1 MSEALHRL
9 ALPPGYR
16 VDRLVLR
23 TATHVVYRARRVE
36 DDRPVLLKA
45 LPREFP
51 SAADLASL
59 RRERELMHLLAPS
72 SGATGSALEKSFH
85 GLVLVLDDGGGEPL
99 RNWIGIGSR
108 EPATFLELAI
118 RVTGTLR
125 ALHDSGI
132 IHCNVSP
139 DSFLVEPETLRVQ
152 LIDLSLA
159 RQPALDGSGE
169 SQSPPTEG
177 SLVYMAPEQTGR
189 VNRALDHR
197 TDLYSL
203 GVVLYEL
210 LTGKAPFL
218 STDPLELVH
227 SHIARALTPPGQ
239 VDPAIPLP
247 ISNIVVKLLAKTA
260 EARYQSAHGLEADLQ
275 ACLSQ
280 WRSTGTIE
288 TLDLGRH
295 DARGSLQPTR
305 RLYGREP
312 EIARLLAA
320 CERARQG
327 TCELLLVS
335 GFSGVGK
342 SALVNEVRGPVT
354 REGGLFITGKFDQL
368 KRNVPYSSVAQ
379 AFQQLIEQLLT
390 QSEDEVAAWRIR
402 LLEALG
408 PNGQVIV
415 EVIPEVGLII
425 GVQPALP
432 KLPPMESQNR
442 FDLVFERFVRVFTQE
457 HHPLVLFLDD
467 LQWADPATLKLLET
481 IVSQRAIQHLL
492 VVGAFRDNEVPAGH
506 PLLETV
512 ALIGTRPD
520 AVSRIEVLPLPL
532 EELNRLIAD
541 AMGCEPADVES
552 LARLVQQKTDGNPLF
567 VIQFLKSL
575 HQDQLV
581 RFDHAAGRW
590 RFDVERIEQTGM
602 TDNVVTLMAGRI
614 QRLPQAA
621 RQALMLAACVGN
633 EFALK
638 TLALAR
644 QVPVRETAQDLWP
657 ALREGLILPLGRRQ
671 EPDEEDI
678 APQVETAEEHY
689 RFLHDRVQQAA
700 YALIPDERKRELHL
714 QVGRLMWQHLS
725 VPERED
731 KLFHIVNHLCY
742 GSELIEA
749 ADERLRIAEMACAA
763 GRKAKASAAFPAAL
777 AYFTAARALLPAE
790 PWSRDYSIAFP
801 LYLELAECQYLC
813 GQFGEAQD
821 SFSLLLQ
828 QAHGRL
834 DRASVHDLRVLQYES
849 LSRYADAIRT
859 GHDGLALFDI
869 TFPDAPE
876 ARQNAL
882 DREVAIIE
890 SLIGVRSI
898 ESLIDLPPMR
908 DPEQRS
914 VLKLLANLHTPCYL
928 SGDKTLTLLNTAT
941 MVRLCLEHGN
951 MEDSAYAYVLF
962 AAMFLGP
969 VREDFE
975 AAYAFGKLAIRVNER
990 FEHRALRARVLMM
1003 FAWAISL
1010 WRMPLQDSI
1019 PITREAFRLG
1029 NETGLFVDA
1038 AYALFNEIWFALL
1051 SGSDLDKFCAT
1062 YPANVDYMNR
1072 VKMHHFAGGQQ
1083 VILQWGRALNGLTVG
1098 PTTFTDDS
1106 FDEERYLQTYRGHSL
1121 FEMFYFVAKL
1131 AVLYT
1136 FGDYPGACA
1145 AACEARRVIRDFPGT
1160 IWDELTVFYHA
1171 LSLTACYRSLP
1182 EAERKAA
1189 DATLENCALRLQHW
1203 AENSPHLFRAQH
1215 LIVSAELAR
1224 IHDDAT
1230 AALGLYEAAI
1240 EFAAGQ
1246 ECSREA
1252 GLASELYARFW
1263 EDRKQ
1268 DQIAALFIAQAYQCY
1283 RQWGAWAKVRQL
1295 EQRYAQGQPQ
1305 PLEDQPRYGLSA
1317 DSPDSSL
1324 PPAGAQS
1331 SALDITAVLKAAQ
1344 AISREIVLE
1353 KLLQSLM
1360 RTVLESAGASRGAL
1374 VLEKNGQW
1382 VIEAEGAAN
1391 EDGARVLQSIPVE
1404 SSERLS
1410 GGIVNYVRRTCQAV
1424 VIDDAEHDERFA
1436 RDPYVVGKR
1445 AKSILCVP
1453 ILNQGKLT
1461 AILFLENDLTAGAFT
1476 PKRLE
1481 IIQILSSTIAVSI
1494 ENARLYVD
1502 MEQEVA
1508 ERKRAEQQVRDQ
1520 AMLLDK
1526 AGDAIFVCDLEDRVT
1541 YWNKGAERLYGWPAH
1556 QALGRP
1562 LPEVVIIDGGSDRNE
1577 EATRSVLQRG
1587 EWTGEINQRTRGGE
1601 DVIVQSRWTL
1611 VRSATGQPASVLMIN
1626 TDITEKKRMEEHF
1639 LRAQRMES
1647 IGTLAGGIAHDLNN
1661 ILTPIILAAD
1671 TLQGNRHAQMNPQL
1685 LDMIQVNARRG
1696 AEIASQ
1702 VLAFARGVEG
1712 KRLTL
1717 DPRHLLEEIG
1727 QIARQTFPRAIEI
1740 QIDSPA
1746 PIWPVAGDPTQ
1757 LHQVLLNLALNAR
1770 DAMPHG
1776 GTLRF
1781 SAQNFSVDEHYAR
1794 LYPDAV
1800 PGRYVLVSV
1809 SDTGAGIAPQL
1820 IGRVFEPFFTTKEIG
1835 KGTGLGLSIV
1845 AGIVRSHGGF
1855 VNVWSEPGRGSRFEI
1870 HLPALASAEVSDT
1883 EPRSELPEGHGEHVL
1898 VVDDEASVLEVTRT
1912 TLEAHGYRVTTAQD
1926 GTEALAEYAR
1936 LGNVMDIV
1944 LTDWMMP
1951 YMDGAATIRALQK
1964 LNPEVRVV
1972 VCSGLH
1978 ASGNAPEF
1986 SGLPVAGFLPK
1997 PYTAQRLLT
2006 TLREVLQHH

>member
-1 MSEALHRL
+1 MSEAPHGV

-16 VDRLVLR
+16 VCQLVLR

-36 DDRPVLLKA
+36 DDRPVLLKT
-45 LPREFP
+45 LLREVP

-59 RRERELMHLLAPS
+59 RRERELMRLLTD
-72 SGATGSALEKSFH
+72 SGATGSVLEKSSH

-118 RVTGTLR
+118 GVAETLG

-132 IHCNVSP
+132 IHCSVNP
-139 DSFLVEPETLRVQ
+139 DRFLVEPETLRVQ
-152 LIDLSLA
+152 LIDLSQA
-159 RQPALDGSGE
+159 RQPAQDGSGE
-169 SQSPPTEG
+169 GQSPMEG

-197 TDLYSL
+197 ADLYSL

-210 LTGKAPFL
+210 LTGKAPFP

-227 SHIARALTPPGQ
+227 SHIARALTPPRE
-239 VDPAIPLP
+239 VDPAIPHS
-247 ISNIVVKLLAKTA
+247 ISEIVVKLLAKTA
-260 EARYQSAHGLEADLQ
+260 EARYQSAHGLKADLQ

-280 WRSTGTIE
+280 WRSTGAIG

-295 DARGSLQPTR
+295 DARGNLQPTR

-312 EIARLLAA
+312 EIALLLAA

-327 TCELLLVS
+327 ACELLLVS

-368 KRNVPYSSVAQ
+368 KRNIPYSSIAH
-379 AFQQLIEQLLT
+379 AFQQLIEHLLT
-390 QSEDEVAAWRIR
+390 RSEDEVAAWRAR

-425 GVQPALP
+425 GAQPALP

-442 FDLVFERFVRVFTQE
+442 FNLVFERFIRVFTQARY
-457 HHPLVLFLDD
+457 PLVLFLDD
-467 LQWADPATLKLLET
+467 LQWADLATLKLLET
-481 IVSQRAIQHLL
+481 VVAQRAIRHLL
-492 VVGAFRDNEVPAGH
+492 VIGAFRDNEVPTGH

-512 ALIGTRPD
+512 ALIEAQPG
-520 AVSRIEVLPLPL
+520 AVNRIAVLSLPL
-532 EELNRLIAD
+532 EELNRLVAD
-541 AMGCEPADVES
+541 AMNCEPPAVEP

-567 VIQFLKSL
+567 VLQFLKSL

-581 RFDHAAGRW
+581 SFDHASGEW

-621 RQALMLAACVGN
+621 REALMLAACVGN

-638 TLALAR
+638 TLALVR
-644 QVPVRETAQDLWP
+644 QALVRDTAKDLWP
-657 ALREGLILPLGRRQ
+657 AVYEGLILPLGGRQ
-671 EPDEEDI
+671 ELEENV
-678 APQVETAEEHY
+678 ASEAETGEQNF

-700 YALIPDERKRELHL
+700 YVLIPDERKRELHL
-714 QVGRLMWQHLS
+714 QVGRLMWQNLGE
-725 VPERED
+725 PERDD
-731 KLFHIVNHLCY
+731 KLFDIVNHLCY

-763 GRKAKASAAFPAAL
+763 GRKAKASAAFPATL

-790 PWSRDYSIAFP
+790 PWSQDYAIAFP

-813 GQFGEAQD
+813 GQFSEAQD
-821 SFSLLLQ
+821 SFDLLLK
-828 QAHGRL
+828 QARSRL
-834 DRASVHDLRVLQYES
+834 DQASVHDLQVLQYES

-859 GHDGLALFDI
+859 GHAGLALFGI
-869 TFPDAPE
+869 TFPDTPE
-876 ARQNAL
+876 ARQSAL
-882 DREVAIIE
+882 DREVAVIE
-890 SLIGVRSI
+890 GLIGARSI

-914 VLKLLANLHTPCYL
+914 LLKLLANLHTPCYL

-951 MEDSAYAYVLF
+951 MEDSAYAYVLY

-975 AAYAFGKLAIRVNER
+975 AAYAFGQLAIRVNER

-1051 SGSDLDKFCAT
+1051 SGADLDKFCST
-1062 YPANVDYMNR
+1062 YPANVEYMNR

-1098 PTTFTDDS
+1098 PTSFTDDS
-1106 FDEERYLQTYRGHSL
+1106 FDEVRFLQTYRGHSL

-1136 FGDYPGACA
+1136 FGDYPAACA
-1145 AACEARRVIRDFPGT
+1145 AAGEARRVIRDFPGT
-1160 IWDELTVFYHA
+1160 VWDELTVFYHA
-1171 LSLTACYRSLP
+1171 LSVAACYRSLP
-1182 EAERKAA
+1182 EEERKAA
-1189 DATLENCALRLQHW
+1189 DATLENCTLRLQHW

-1215 LIVSAELAR
+1215 LILSAELAR
-1224 IHDDAT
+1224 IRDDVT
-1230 AALGLYEAAI
+1230 GALRLYETAI
-1240 EFAAGQ
+1240 EFAGGQ
-1246 ECSREA
+1246 QCPREA
-1252 GLASELYARFW
+1252 GLASELCARFW

-1268 DQIAALFIAQAYQCY
+1268 YQIAALFISQARRHYQ
-1283 RQWGAWAKVRQL
+1283 QWGAWAKVRQL
-1295 EQRYAQGQPQ
+1295 EQRYAQEGSQPFAG
-1305 PLEDQPRYGLSA
+1305 QPRYAVGVGSSDSA
-1317 DSPDSSL
+1317 SPS
-1324 PPAGAQS
+1324 AAVQS
-1331 SALDITAVLKAAQ
+1331 GALDITAVLKAAQ

-1360 RTVLESAGASRGAL
+1360 STVLESAGASRGAL

-1391 EDGARVLQSIPVE
+1391 EEGTRVLQSIPVE

-1436 RDPYVVGKR
+1436 RDAYVVSKR
-1445 AKSILCVP
+1445 SRSILCVP
-1453 ILNQGKLT
+1453 ILNQNKLT

-1481 IIQILSSTIAVSI
+1481 VIQILSSTIAVSI
-1494 ENARLYVD
+1494 ENARLYVE

-1508 ERKRAEQQVRDQ
+1508 ERKRAEQQVREQ

-1556 QALGRP
+1556 EALGRP
-1562 LPEVVIIDGGSDRNE
+1562 LPEVVTIDGGSDRNE
-1577 EATRSVLQRG
+1577 AATRSVLQRG
-1587 EWTGEINQRTRGGE
+1587 EWSGEMNQRTRGGE
-1601 DVIVQSRWTL
+1601 EIIVQSRWTL

-1712 KRLTL
+1712 KRLAL
-1717 DPRHLLEEIG
+1717 DPRHLLAEIG

-1740 QIDSPA
+1740 QTDVPA
-1746 PIWPVAGDPTQ
+1746 PLWPVAGDPTQ

-1800 PGRYVLVSV
+1800 PGRYVLLSV

-1855 VNVWSEPGRGSRFEI
+1855 VNVWSESGRGSRFEI
-1870 HLPALASAEVSDT
+1870 HLPALQSAEMSDA
-1883 EPRSELPEGHGEHVL
+1883 EPRSELPDGHGEHVL

-1936 LGNVMDIV
+1936 LGNVMDLV

-1964 LNPEVRVV
+1964 LDPEVRVV

-1978 ASGNAPEF
+1978 TSSNAPEF
-1986 SGLPVAGFLPK
+1986 SGLTVAAFLPK
-1997 PYTAQRLLT
+1997 PYTAQKLLT
-2006 TLREVLQHH
+2006 TLQEVLQQH